1 MNDRT
6 PCATPEALVTY
17 LYEECEPAERQSIAA
32 HVEMCPLC
40 TEEVRALSDTRAHLA
55 SWSPPAMALG
65 FQITRTESDQ
75 PAKVLDF
82 AGLASRSSKSEG
94 WWRQPLPAWAQAA
107 AAVVIFAAGMS
118 MNAFRSG
125 EQPTRVVEV
134 PPTQPVTV
142 VADRHTDD
150 LSVTREEFARLESR
164 LRAMERAD
172 VSRASYVPGTDG
184 QLDANDLGAQLRTLQ
199 SRVADSERQN
209 LDTFAKLAR
218 ALEANRRDIDASREA
233 TQKITLMD
241 EELQDHRQVLRSA
254 LVPGLAVRTALTGSG
269 R

>member
-40 TEEVRALSDTRAHLA
+40 ADEVRTLSDTRAHLT
-55 SWSPPAMALG
+55 SWSPPALSLG
-65 FQITRTESDQ
+65 FQITRTEGDQ

-82 AGLASRSSKSEG
+82 AEPASRSSKSG
-94 WWRQPLPAWAQAA
+94 SWWRQPLPAWAQAA

-118 MNAFRSG
+118 VNAFRSV
-125 EQPTRVVEV
+125 EQPTRVVQA
-134 PPTQPVTV
+134 PATQN
-142 VADRHTDD
+142 VAVATDRHTDD

-184 QLDANDLGAQLRTLQ
+184 QVDANELGAQVRTLQ